1 MKLIFLGPPGAGKG
15 TQAQRIEDGFDI
27 RQLSTGDM
35 LRAAVAAETEIGK
48 QAKDIMAR
56 GDLVPDEVVVGI
68 ISDRI
73 EEDDCKNGF
82 ILDGFPRNIAQ
93 AEALD
98 AMLAHKNIALDGVV
112 ELAVDPEVLIGRI
125 LKRAAALLR
134 IRPISTSGSTASST
148 TPSKAMF
155 LCANIASSA
164 SACAILRGKPSRM
177 KPFLQSSSSIRS
189 EIIPT
194 TTSSGTKSPRAI
206 ISFACLPIS
215 VSAATAARNIS
226 PVESWR
232 ISKPS
237 SMRCAC
243 VPLPAPGGPKNI
255 SFIAACL
262 QASIF

>member
-15 TQAQRIEDGFDI
+15 TQAQRIEDAFDI

-98 AMLAHKNIALDGVV
+98 AMLEQKNIALDGVA

-125 LKRAAALLR
+125 LNRAEESVDGPRDDDTEEALQHRL
-134 IRPISTSGSTASST
+134 SVYEEQTA
-148 TPSKAMF
+148 PVAEFYASKG
-155 LCANIASSA
+155 
-164 SACAILRGKPSRM
+164 ILKTLDGMQEMDEVTQQIHGVLK
-177 KPFLQSSSSIRS
+177 
-189 EIIPT
+189 EI
-194 TTSSGTKSPRAI
+194 
-206 ISFACLPIS
+206 
-215 VSAATAARNIS
+215 
-226 PVESWR
+226 
-232 ISKPS
+232 
-237 SMRCAC
+237 
-243 VPLPAPGGPKNI
+243 
-255 SFIAACL
+255 
-262 QASIF
+262 